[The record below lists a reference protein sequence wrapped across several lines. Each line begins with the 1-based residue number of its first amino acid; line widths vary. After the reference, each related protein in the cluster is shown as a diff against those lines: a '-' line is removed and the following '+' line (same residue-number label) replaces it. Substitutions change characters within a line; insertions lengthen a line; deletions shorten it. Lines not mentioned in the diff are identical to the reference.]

1 MMRDEDCQNKRSKQ
15 GERMSNTSDKTSFFS
30 VVAITISSEE
40 KIEENSFYFKYAVKK
55 SFCHILFYKKHDYY

>member
-15 GERMSNTSDKTSFFS
+15 GEKMSNSSGKTSFFS

-40 KIEENSFYFKYAVKK
+40 KLKRIV
-55 SFCHILFYKKHDYY
+55 LL